1 VQPPGEGGQ
10 ATDPAAEA
18 VVATEMGG
26 AAAVTSRTEA
36 VVRPPEAIGSQGEA
50 ARTGVEG
57 GAGPS
62 EPRLRSKNSQHR
74 MINYLICFFSGI
86 E

>member
-1 VQPPGEGGQ
+1 
-10 ATDPAAEA
+10 
-18 VVATEMGG
+18 VVATEVGR

-36 VVRPPEAIGSQGEA
+36 VARPPEAIGSQGEA
-50 ARTGVEG
+50 PRTGVEG

-62 EPRLRSKNSQHR
+62 EPRLRSKNFQHR
-74 MINYLICFFSGI
+74 MINYLICYFI

>member
-1 VQPPGEGGQ
+1 MQPTGAGYP
-10 ATDPAAEA
+10 ATELAAEA
-18 VVATEMGG
+18 EVSTEVGRAAATTSRT
-26 AAAVTSRTEA
+26 AAVT
-36 VVRPPEAIGSQGEA
+36 RPPEATGSQGEA

-62 EPRLRSKNSQHR
+62 EPRLRSKNFQHR
-74 MINYLICFFSGI
+74 MINYLICFFRI